1 MSVTLVMNAVEWPRK
16 GDPKLVQG
24 IADFVAEL
32 EDLQGRIPADAI
44 AEPNTKLHDR
54 TLECLGR
61 SVDLCREY
69 ETQLGDD
76 EPMLRS
82 AQAYFRHATDSTLG
96 QSWFAHRART
106 KPSGFPGD
114 YDMLLKIYQ
123 RQTPARGLG
132 SYLDLCLMDVEL
144 ARAVRGRLK
153 SVRAFLIE
161 ELHRRDQQ
169 ARILDVA
176 SGPCQEFLDWP
187 MKTEAIEVLAMDSD
201 PAALEYVRET
211 IIPAVAPVRFEAIR
225 YNALRTR
232 KADATIRNFGRF
244 DIMYSVGLA
253 DYLTDAL
260 LVDLLAAWHDSLD
273 EDGVMYIAFK
283 DTERYDKT
291 PYQWHLDW
299 FFYQRTVQ
307 DVLDLYEQA
316 GFDRDRI
323 DTWRDESGIIVNFVT
338 RVGDHPRRRTDA
350 ASPAVRRPHL
360 DRQRLRTP
368 ADG

>member
-1 MSVTLVMNAVEWPRK
+1 MAATPVPNAVASLSK
-16 GDPKLVQG
+16 IDPKFLNDT
-24 IADFVAEL
+24 ADVVAEL
-32 EDLQGRIPADAI
+32 EDLQRQIPADAI
-44 AEPNTKLHDR
+44 AEPNTDWHDR
-54 TLECLGR
+54 TLQVLGR
-61 SVDLCREY
+61 SVDVCREY
-69 ETQLGDD
+69 EERLVDD
-76 EPMLRS
+76 EPLLRA
-82 AQAYFRHATDSTLG
+82 AQAYFRQATEATLG

-153 SVRAFLIE
+153 AVREFLIN
-161 ELHRRDQQ
+161 ELHEREQQ

-176 SGPCQEFLDWP
+176 SGPCQEFMDWP
-187 MKTEAIEVLAMDSD
+187 MKAESIEVLAMDSD
-201 PAALEYVRET
+201 PAALDYVRQT
-211 IIPAVAPVRFEAIR
+211 VIPAVDPVRFEAVR

-244 DIMYSVGLA
+244 DVMYSVGLA
-253 DYLTDAL
+253 DYLTDDL
-260 LVDLLAAWHDSLD
+260 LVDLLAAWHDSLTD
-273 EDGVMYIAFK
+273 DGVMYIAFK

-307 DVLDLYEQA
+307 DVLRLYERA
-316 GFDRDRI
+316 GFDTARI

-350 ASPAVRRPHL
+350 AARGVRGPHVRRQSA
-360 DRQRLRTP
+360 RRSVQ
-368 ADG
+368 G